1 MDALMKKLGINKD
14 NVLASV
20 RVKNKGKET
29 TDTPFL
35 KKVRQLMNNTFIA
48 HTDLVNNATYFSPQY
63 KRDEKNRILL
73 DKNKEKVIEGYVTKT
88 LTGQFLIEDNK
99 DGTHTATRFNVY
111 KDTYQ
116 IDSSSLNIANNPIVK
131 NGDDVKETN

>member
-20 RVKNKGKET
+20 RVKGKRKET
-29 TDTPFL
+29 MDTPL
-35 KKVRQLMNNTFIA
+35 LTKVRQLMNSTFITHA
-48 HTDLVNNATYFSPQY
+48 ELVNNATYFHPQY
-63 KRDEKNRILL
+63 KRNEKNRIML
-73 DKNKEKVIEGYVTKT
+73 DKDNNKVIEGYVTKT

-111 KDTYQ
+111 KDTYL
-116 IDSSSLNIANNPIVK
+116 IDSNTLNIAKVT
-131 NGDDVKETN
+131 NGSDIKETN

>member
-20 RVKNKGKET
+20 KVKGKGKET

-48 HTDLVNNATYFSPQY
+48 NTDLVNNATYFHPQY
-63 KRDEKNRILL
+63 QRDDKNRIVV
-73 DKNKEKVIEGYVTKT
+73 DKNNEKVIEGYVTKT

-111 KDTYQ
+111 KDTYL
-116 IDSSSLNIANNPIVK
+116 IDSNTLNIAKVT
-131 NGDDVKETN
+131 NGTDIKE

>member
-20 RVKNKGKET
+20 KVKGKGKET

-35 KKVRQLMNNTFIA
+35 TKVRKLMNNTFIA
-48 HTDLVNNATYFSPQY
+48 HTDLVNNATYFHPQY
-63 KRDEKNRILL
+63 KRDDKNRIVV
-73 DKNKEKVIEGYVTKT
+73 DKNNEKVIEGYVTKT

-111 KDTYQ
+111 KDTYL
-116 IDSSSLNIANNPIVK
+116 IDTNSLNIAKVS
-131 NGDDVKETN
+131 NGADIKESN

>member
-1 MDALMKKLGINKD
+1 MDALMKKLGISKD

-20 RVKNKGKET
+20 RVKGKSKET

-48 HTDLVNNATYFSPQY
+48 HTSLVNNATYFHPQY
-63 KRDEKNRILL
+63 KRDEKNRIVL
-73 DKNKEKVIEGYVTKT
+73 DKDKNKVIEGYVTKT

-111 KDTYQ
+111 KDTYL
-116 IDSSSLNIANNPIVK
+116 IDSNTLNIANVT
-131 NGDDVKETN
+131 NGSDIKETN

>member
-48 HTDLVNNATYFSPQY
+48 HTDLVNNATYFHPQY
-63 KRDEKNRILL
+63 QRDEKNRIVL
-73 DKNKEKVIEGYVTKT
+73 DKDKEKVIEGYVTKT

-111 KDTYQ
+111 KDTYL
-116 IDSSSLNIANNPIVK
+116 IDSNTLNIAKVTNGTDIKENN
-131 NGDDVKETN
+131 

>member
-1 MDALMKKLGINKD
+1 MDALMKKLGISKD

-20 RVKNKGKET
+20 RVKGKGKET
-29 TDTPFL
+29 TDSVFL

-48 HTDLVNNATYFSPQY
+48 HTDLVNNATYFTPQY
-63 KRDEKNRILL
+63 KRDERNRIVL
-73 DKNKEKVIEGYVTKT
+73 DKNKEKVIEGYVSKT

-111 KDTYQ
+111 KDTYL
-116 IDSSSLNIANNPIVK
+116 IDSNTLNIAKVT
-131 NGDDVKETN
+131 NGSDIKETN

>member
-20 RVKNKGKET
+20 KVKGKGKET

-48 HTDLVNNATYFSPQY
+48 NTDLVNNATYFHPQY
-63 KRDEKNRILL
+63 QRDDKNRIVV
-73 DKNKEKVIEGYVTKT
+73 DKNNEKVIEGYVTKT

-111 KDTYQ
+111 KDTYL
-116 IDSSSLNIANNPIVK
+116 IDSNTLNIAKVTNGTDIKENN
-131 NGDDVKETN
+131 